1 MYYKSMM
8 IYRSKAINRERKP
21 IMKKRLFT
29 LTALMMLLLV
39 GCSGGAKPENKA
51 ANNANNAKQEA
62 AGELDKSKTYVM
74 GMDDTFAP
82 MGFRDEKGNIVGFDV
97 DLAQKAAEE
106 MGIKIECQPIDWTV
120 KESELESGN
129 VDFLWNG
136 FSITPERQKKLLFSD
151 PYMDNR
157 QIIIT
162 MKDSPVKSKADLA
175 GKRITVQGESSA
187 LEAVMKDEAFV
198 KTLAEPPVEYATNTE
213 CFKDIEAK
221 RCDAIVVDEVLARYY
236 MKQNGEENY
245 KVLDDNFGEEQF
257 AVGMRKDDVA
267 LQEALNKALKTLK
280 DNGTYDEIYS
290 KYFAD

>member
-1 MYYKSMM
+1 
-8 IYRSKAINRERKP
+8 
-21 IMKKRLFT
+21 
-29 LTALMMLLLV
+29 
-39 GCSGGAKPENKA
+39 
-51 ANNANNAKQEA
+51 
-62 AGELDKSKTYVM
+62 M

-97 DLAQKAAEE
+97 DLAKKAAEE

-129 VDFLWNG
+129 VDLLWNG
-136 FSITPERQKKLLFSD
+136 FSITPERQKKVLFSD

-162 MKDSPVKSKADLA
+162 LKDSPVNSKADLA
-175 GKRITVQGESSA
+175 GKRVTVQGESSA
-187 LEAVMKDEAFV
+187 LEAVMKDDAFV
-198 KTLAEPPVEYATNTE
+198 KALAEPPVEYATNNE

-245 KVLDDNFGEEQF
+245 KVLEDNFGEEQF